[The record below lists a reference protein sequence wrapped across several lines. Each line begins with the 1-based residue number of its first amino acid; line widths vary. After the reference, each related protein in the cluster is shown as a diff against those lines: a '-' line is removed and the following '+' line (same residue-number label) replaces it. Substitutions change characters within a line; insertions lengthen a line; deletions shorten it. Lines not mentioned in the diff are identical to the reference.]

1 MTDSATPAYTD
12 REALPVELVDDA
24 GHAIGTCPVSQ
35 AHQAPGQLHRAFSVL
50 LFDDAGRVLL
60 QQRAAVKTRFPSR
73 WANTCCGHPA
83 PGEPVAAAAAVR
95 LAEEMG
101 LATPFTEVGVY
112 RYRAKDPSTGRVEV
126 EWDHVLV
133 GRLAVGAPR
142 PNPDEVADYVWIEPG
157 ALREAMASEPDAYT
171 PWLAGVLELAERA
184 LTETWQ
190 R

>member
-1 MTDSATPAYTD
+1 MTETLEHPITD

-50 LFDDAGRVLL
+50 LFDDTGRVLL
-60 QQRAAVKTRFPSR
+60 QQRAAVKTRFPSQ

-101 LATPFTEVGVY
+101 LATTLAEVGVY
-112 RYRAKDPSTGRVEV
+112 RYHAEDATTGRVEF

-133 GRLAVGAPR
+133 GLLTAGSPH
-142 PNPDEVADYVWIEPG
+142 PNPDEVADYAWIQPE
-157 ALREAMASEPDAYT
+157 ALRHAMADDPDAYT
-171 PWLAGVLELAERA
+171 PWLAGVLQVAERA
-184 LTETWQ
+184 LTE